1 MKLFKIS
8 PKKFYK
14 MVKLIRVIFIV
25 LAVLLMGKMALY
37 QLFDYKGYK
46 NVALQ
51 KRERKTHVFRGE
63 IFDRN
68 GLKLATDG
76 TVYDIYAHPQYY
88 KEEDGPEVIANLL
101 APILKMDKKK
111 LVEKLSQ
118 NYSTISLAK
127 GVDRD
132 TVLQIRKMIREAKIS
147 SLSMPERNIRVYP
160 QGGLASHI
168 LGYVNT
174 NANLAAGV
182 EKTGS
187 GFVENVKSKIIQKD
201 GLGRVIFDFGTNPEE
216 VSKPVKG
223 EKLTL
228 TIDAAIQHVAEKELN
243 KMVEAT
249 DAQKGTVIVMNPK
262 NGEILAMAV
271 APSYN
276 PNTYNKYDYSTVK
289 NWVLTDV
296 YPPGS
301 TFKILTVASALNT
314 GKMSPYDT
322 VYDNGTIKIQGWK
335 IENYDVKKHPEPG
348 NIDLPYLLEHSSNV
362 GSVKVALKMTP
373 SEFHNQI
380 SKFGIGSKTGIDLPG
395 ESSGILHPASSW
407 DTITQATISFGYSLA
422 ATPIQMASAV
432 ASIANNGVWVTP
444 HVIKYPDEIAEKKL
458 VKRQVLTPET
468 ARAMTKLLEGSIRNS
483 KSVAGKIPNFT
494 VAGKT
499 GTSRKPNPN
508 GSGYLTGV
516 VYTSFAAFF
525 PASDPEVLIMV
536 VVDSPKGAEVWGST
550 VAGPVFNEVATFV
563 TRHLNMTP
571 DAPGLNVKKK

>member
-1 MKLFKIS
+1 MKLFKIN
-8 PKKFYK
+8 PKKFNR
-14 MVKLIRVIFIV
+14 MVKLVKFAFVAIAILLLFQMVRLQIFDFEQ
-25 LAVLLMGKMALY
+25 LKDKAVRMRTKKA
-37 QLFDYKGYK
+37 Q
-46 NVALQ
+46 
-51 KRERKTHVFRGE
+51 VFRGE

-68 GLKLATDG
+68 GLKLASDG
-76 TVYDIYAHPQYY
+76 TVYDVYAHPHYY
-88 KEEDGPEVIANLL
+88 KEEETPEDVARLL
-101 APILKMDKKK
+101 APILKTDIKK
-111 LVEKLSQ
+111 LNSKLKQ
-118 NYSTISLAK
+118 NYSTISIAK
-127 GVDRD
+127 GIDRD
-132 TVLQIRKMIREAKIS
+132 TVLQIRKLKLSSIS
-147 SLSMPERNIRVYP
+147 SPERTVRFYP
-160 QGGLASHI
+160 QGDLASHI
-168 LGYVNT
+168 LGYVNPD
-174 NANLAAGV
+174 AKLAAGV

-187 GFVENVKSKIIQKD
+187 GFVENVKSKILQKD
-201 GLGRVIFDFGTNPEE
+201 GHGRVIFDFGTNAEE
-216 VSKPVKG
+216 ISKPIKG
-223 EKLTL
+223 QKLTL
-228 TIDAAIQHVAEKELN
+228 TIDSAIQHVAEKELG
-243 KMVEAT
+243 KMIDAT

-276 PNTYNKYDYSTVK
+276 PNEYNKYDYSTVK

-314 GKMSPYDT
+314 GKMTQYDT
-322 VYDNGTIKIQGWK
+322 VYDDGSIKIQGWK
-335 IENYDVKKHPEPG
+335 IDNYDVRKHPKPG
-348 NIDLPYLLEHSSNV
+348 NIDLSYLLEHSSNV

-422 ATPIQMASAV
+422 ATPLQMAAAV
-432 ASIANNGVWVTP
+432 ASIANDGVWITP
-444 HVIKYPDEIAEKKL
+444 HVIKYPDNVAEKKL
-458 VKRQVLTPET
+458 VKRQVISPET
-468 ARAMTKLLEGSIRNS
+468 AKTMTKLLEGSIRNS

-499 GTSRKPNPN
+499 GTARKPNPN
-508 GSGYLTGV
+508 GKGYLTGV

-525 PASDPEVLIMV
+525 PATDPQVLIMV

-563 TRHLNMTP
+563 TRHLNMKP

>member
-1 MKLFKIS
+1 MKLFKIN
-8 PKKFYK
+8 PKKFNR
-14 MVKLIRVIFIV
+14 MVKLVQLAFIV
-25 LAVLLMGKMALY
+25 IAGLLLLQMARL
-37 QLFDYKGYK
+37 QLFDFGQLKDK
-46 NVALQ
+46 AFQ
-51 KRERKTHVFRGE
+51 MRTKKAQVFRGE

-76 TVYDIYAHPQYY
+76 TVYDVYAHPQYY
-88 KEEDGPEVIANLL
+88 KEEDGPEVIARLL
-101 APILKMDKKK
+101 APILKTDIKK
-111 LVEKLSQ
+111 LKDKLSQ
-118 NYSTISLAK
+118 NYSTISIAK
-127 GVDRD
+127 GIDRD
-132 TVLQIRKMIREAKIS
+132 TVLQIRKLQIS
-147 SLSMPERNIRVYP
+147 SISTPERSIRVYP
-160 QGGLASHI
+160 QGDLASHI
-168 LGYVNT
+168 LGYVNPD
-174 NANLAAGV
+174 AKLAAGV

-187 GFVENVKSKIIQKD
+187 GFVENVKSKLLQKD
-201 GLGRVIFDFGTNPEE
+201 GHGRVIFDFGTNPEE
-216 VSKPVKG
+216 ISKPIKG

-243 KMVEAT
+243 KMIEAT
-249 DAQKGTVIVMNPK
+249 DAEKGTVIVMNPK

-271 APSYN
+271 SPSYN
-276 PNTYNKYDYSTVK
+276 PNEYNKYDYSTVK

-314 GKMSPYDT
+314 GKMTPYDT
-322 VYDNGTIKIQGWK
+322 VYDSGSITIQGWK
-335 IENYDVKKHPEPG
+335 IDNYDVRIHPCPG

-380 SKFGIGSKTGIDLPG
+380 AKFGIGSKTGIDLPG

-422 ATPIQMASAV
+422 ATPIQMAAAV
-432 ASIANNGVWVTP
+432 ASIANDGVWVTP
-444 HVIKYPDEIAEKKL
+444 HVIKYPEETAEEKL
-458 VKRQVLTPET
+458 TKRQVVTPET
-468 ARAMTKLLEGSIRNS
+468 AHAMVKLLEGSVRSS
-483 KSVAGKIPNFT
+483 KSTAGKIPNFT

-499 GTSRKPNPN
+499 GTARKPNPK

-525 PASDPEVLIMV
+525 PATDPQILIMV

-563 TRHLNMTP
+563 TRHLNMKP
-571 DAPGLNVKKK
+571 DAPGLNVKK

>member
-1 MKLFKIS
+1 MKLFRIN
-8 PKKFYK
+8 PKKFNR
-14 MVKLIRVIFIV
+14 MVKLVRIAFIAIAILLLLQMVRLQIFDFEQ
-25 LAVLLMGKMALY
+25 LKDKAVRMRTKKA
-37 QLFDYKGYK
+37 Q
-46 NVALQ
+46 
-51 KRERKTHVFRGE
+51 VFRGE

-68 GLKLATDG
+68 GLKLAADA
-76 TVYDIYAHPQYY
+76 TVYDIYAHPHYY
-88 KEEDGPEVIANLL
+88 KDEETPEDVARLL
-101 APILKMDKKK
+101 APILKIDQKK
-111 LVEKLSQ
+111 LNEKLKQ
-118 NYSTISLAK
+118 NYSTISIAK
-127 GVDRD
+127 GVERESA
-132 TVLQIRKMIREAKIS
+132 LQIRKLQLSSIS
-147 SLSMPERNIRVYP
+147 SPERTVRYYP
-160 QGGLASHI
+160 QGDLASHI
-168 LGYVNT
+168 LGYVNPD
-174 NANLAAGV
+174 AKLAAGV

-187 GFVENVKSKIIQKD
+187 GFVENVKSKILQKD
-201 GLGRVIFDFGTNPEE
+201 GHGRVIFDFGTNAEE
-216 VSKPVKG
+216 ISKPIKG
-223 EKLTL
+223 QKLTL
-228 TIDAAIQHVAEKELN
+228 TIDSAIQHVAEKELN
-243 KMVEAT
+243 KMIETT
-249 DAQKGTVIVMNPK
+249 DAQRGTVIVMDPR

-271 APSYN
+271 SPSYN
-276 PNTYNKYDYSTVK
+276 PNEYNKYDYSTVK

-314 GKMSPYDT
+314 GKMNPYDT
-322 VYDNGTIKIQGWK
+322 VYDDGTIKIQGWK
-335 IENYDVKKHPEPG
+335 IENYDVRKHPKPG
-348 NIDLPYLLEHSSNV
+348 NIDLSYLLEHSSNV

-432 ASIANNGVWVTP
+432 AAIANDGVWITP
-444 HVIKYPDEIAEKKL
+444 HVIKYPDEVAEKKL
-458 VKRQVLTPET
+458 EKRQVISAET
-468 ARAMTKLLEGSIRNS
+468 ARVMRKLLEGSIRSS

-499 GTSRKPNPN
+499 GTARKPNPN
-508 GSGYLTGV
+508 GAGYLTGV

-525 PASDPEVLIMV
+525 PATNPQVLIMV

-563 TRHLNMTP
+563 TRHLNMKP

>member
-1 MKLFKIS
+1 MKLFKIN
-8 PKKFYK
+8 PKKFPR
-14 MVKLIRVIFIV
+14 MVKLVRICFIIV
-25 LAVLLMGKMALY
+25 AALLVVQMARL
-37 QLFDYKGYK
+37 QLFDFGQLKDK
-46 NVALQ
+46 AFQ
-51 KRERKTHVFRGE
+51 MRTKKAHVFRGE

-88 KEEDGPEVIANLL
+88 KEEEGPEVIANLL
-101 APILKMDKKK
+101 APILKINKKK

-118 NYSTISLAK
+118 NYSTISIAK

-132 TVLQIRKMIREAKIS
+132 TVLQIRKLGIL
-147 SLSMPERNIRVYP
+147 SLSMPERNVRVYP

-168 LGYVNT
+168 LGYVNPD
-174 NANLAAGV
+174 AKLAAGV

-187 GFVENVKSKIIQKD
+187 GFVENVKSKILQKD
-201 GLGRVIFDFGTNPEE
+201 GHGRVIFDFGTNPEE
-216 VSKPVKG
+216 VSKPIKG
-223 EKLTL
+223 GKLTL

-243 KMVEAT
+243 KMIEAT

-276 PNTYNKYDYSTVK
+276 PNEYNKYDYATVK

-322 VYDNGTIKIQGWK
+322 VYDSGTITIQGWK
-335 IENYDVKKHPEPG
+335 IENYDVRKRPNPG

-380 SKFGIGSKTGIDLPG
+380 AKFGIGSKTGIDLPG

-432 ASIANNGVWVTP
+432 AAIANNGVWITP
-444 HVIKYPDEIAEKKL
+444 HVIKYPDKVAETKL
-458 VKRQVLTPET
+458 EKRQVLTPET
-468 ARAMTKLLEGSIRNS
+468 AKAMTKLLEGSIRNS
-483 KSVAGKIPNFT
+483 KSIAGKIPNFT

-499 GTSRKPNPN
+499 GTSRKPNPK

-525 PASDPEVLIMV
+525 PASDPEILIMV

>member
-1 MKLFKIS
+1 
-8 PKKFYK
+8 
-14 MVKLIRVIFIV
+14 MVKLVKFAFIGI
-25 LAVLLMGKMALY
+25 AVLLLFQMIRLQIFDFE
-37 QLFDYKGYK
+37 QLKEK
-46 NVALQ
+46 ALQ
-51 KRERKTHVFRGE
+51 MRTKKAQVFRGE

-68 GLKLATDG
+68 GLKLAADA
-76 TVYDIYAHPQYY
+76 TVYDIYAHPHYY
-88 KEEDGPEVIANLL
+88 REDETPEDVARLL
-101 APILKMDKKK
+101 APILKMNITK
-111 LVEKLSQ
+111 LEEKLKQ
-118 NYSTISLAK
+118 NFSTISIAK
-127 GVDRD
+127 GIDRD
-132 TVLQIRKMIREAKIS
+132 RALQIRKLKLSSIS
-147 SLSMPERNIRVYP
+147 SPERTVRYYP
-160 QGGLASHI
+160 QGDLASHI
-168 LGYVNT
+168 LGYVNPD
-174 NANLAAGV
+174 AKLAAGV

-187 GFVENVKSKIIQKD
+187 GFVENVKSKILQKD
-201 GLGRVIFDFGTNPEE
+201 GHGRVIFDFGTNAEE
-216 VSKPVKG
+216 ISKPIKG
-223 EKLTL
+223 QKLTL
-228 TIDAAIQHVAEKELN
+228 TIDSAIQHVAEKELG
-243 KMVEAT
+243 KMIDAT

-276 PNTYNKYDYSTVK
+276 PNEYNKYSYSTVK

-314 GKMSPYDT
+314 GKMNPYDT
-322 VYDNGTIKIQGWK
+322 VYDDGSIKIQGWK
-335 IENYDVKKHPEPG
+335 IDNYDVRKNPKPG
-348 NIDLPYLLEHSSNV
+348 NIDLSYLLEHSSNV

-432 ASIANNGVWVTP
+432 ATIANDGVWVTP
-444 HVIKYPDEIAEKKL
+444 HVIKYPEEIAEKKL
-458 VKRQVLTPET
+458 EKRQVITPET
-468 ARAMTKLLEGSIRNS
+468 AKTMRKLLEGSIRNS
-483 KSVAGKIPNFT
+483 KSIAGKIPNFT

-499 GTSRKPNPN
+499 GTARKPNPK
-508 GSGYLTGV
+508 GTGYLTGV

-525 PASDPEVLIMV
+525 PATNPEILIMV

-563 TRHLNMTP
+563 TRYLNMKP
-571 DAPGLNVKKK
+571 DAPGLNVKKR